1 MGHYCLKLGKS
12 MGNVLEPKDPVERF
26 GSDDVGYFFLRKVEF
41 DNNGDY
47 LEERFISIVNV
58 HLTNTVQSLL
68 NHTPGLLKRIAS
80 PP

>member
-1 MGHYCLKLGKS
+1 MSCYCLKVGKS

-26 GSDDVGYFFLRKVEF
+26 GSDDVEYFFLRKVDF
-41 DNNGDY
+41 GNNGDY
-47 LEERFISIVNV
+47 SEERLISIVNV
-58 HLTNTVQSLL
+58 HLTNTIQSLL